1 MALTCGPGLSAAEG
15 AAAVEAGSAAV
26 AVISPPE
33 WAGPGRKTGKE
44 KGGAR
49 AGGCWAGAEG
59 KRPAGRN
66 EEGRKKMKKPFSFF
80 SINFPIPFLI
90 PILFEILIDTKHSQ
104 NNMQRHECTYML
116 LLYDKF

>member
-15 AAAVEAGSAAV
+15 ATAVEAGSAAA

-33 WAGPGRKTGKE
+33 WASPGRKTGKE

-66 EEGRKKMKKPFSFF
+66 EEGREKNEEAFFFFFFNQFSN
-80 SINFPIPFLI
+80 SISNSNSL
-90 PILFEILIDTKHSQ
+90 
-104 NNMQRHECTYML
+104 
-116 LLYDKF
+116 

>member
-15 AAAVEAGSAAV
+15 ATVVEVGSAAAAVQEGKQGRRKEARGLAV
-26 AVISPPE
+26 AGL
-33 WAGPGRKTGKE
+33 ARRE
-44 KGGAR
+44 KGQQAQMKK
-49 AGGCWAGAEG
+49 EG
-59 KRPAGRN
+59 KKGRA
-66 EEGRKKMKKPFSFF
+66 FFFFF